1 MWLQGEDGMSS
12 MQALS
17 KIKAFEGTMVAW
29 RHDLH
34 MHPEIGFEE
43 HRTSDMIAR
52 TLEGFGFEVHRNV
65 GKTGVVGRLAVGD
78 STRSIGLRADMDALP
93 IEEINQFSHRSTI
106 AGRMHACGHDGHM
119 ASLLGAARYLSET
132 RRFDG
137 IVNFIFQPA
146 EEGVGG
152 ANAMLADGLFE
163 RFPCDAV
170 FGFHNEPMLPVGKFA
185 IRPGPMLAGGA
196 FFDIV
201 VKGKGSHGGHPE
213 HSVDPVLTA
222 CHIVTALQSIPARN
236 VGAVDAAV
244 ISVTRIEGGDAYNVV
259 PDRAAIRGTA
269 RWLKPEVLKIIET
282 NMRRIATSIAQG
294 FGASAELDFRV
305 IFAPLVN
312 AADETVF
319 AADVAAEIAGEA
331 NVNRERDLIMASED
345 FAFMLEKVPG
355 AYIHIG
361 NGDSANLHNP
371 GYDFN
376 DKALPYAAAMY
387 AALVERRLATNRP
400 GSGS

>member
-1 MWLQGEDGMSS
+1 MANLILNQ
-12 MQALS
+12 
-17 KIKAFEGTMVAW
+17 IKAFEEMMVAW

-52 TLEGFGFEVHRNV
+52 TLADLGFEVHRNV

-93 IEEINQFSHRSTI
+93 IEEINRFSHRSTI
-106 AGRMHACGHDGHM
+106 KGRMHACGHDGHV

-132 RRFDG
+132 RRFNG
-137 IVNFIFQPA
+137 VVNLIFQPA

-152 ANAMLADGLFE
+152 ARAMLADGLFE

-185 IRPGPMLAGGA
+185 IRRGAMLAGGA
-196 FFDIV
+196 FFDII

-213 HSVDPVLTA
+213 HSIDPVLTA
-222 CHIVTALQSIPARN
+222 SHIVTALQSISARN
-236 VGAVDAAV
+236 VGAIDAAV

-259 PDRAAIRGTA
+259 PDQAAVRGTA
-269 RWLKPEVLKIIET
+269 RWFKPEVLGIIET
-282 NMRRIATSIAQG
+282 NMRRIAASIAQG
-294 FGASAELDFRV
+294 FGATAEIDFRV

-312 AADETVF
+312 ATDETRF
-319 AADVAAEIAGEA
+319 AADVAAEIAGET
-331 NVNRERDLIMASED
+331 NVN
-345 FAFMLEKVPG
+345 
-355 AYIHIG
+355 
-361 NGDSANLHNP
+361 
-371 GYDFN
+371 
-376 DKALPYAAAMY
+376 
-387 AALVERRLATNRP
+387 
-400 GSGS
+400 

>member
-1 MWLQGEDGMSS
+1 MAQ
-12 MQALS
+12 QILS
-17 KIKAFEGTMVAW
+17 QIKAFEETMVAW

-34 MHPEIGFEE
+34 MHPETGFEE

-52 TLEGFGFEVHRNV
+52 TLAGLGFEVHRNV
-65 GKTGVVGRLAVGD
+65 GKTGVVGRMAVGD
-78 STRSIGLRADMDALP
+78 STRAIGLRADMDALP
-93 IEEINQFSHRSTI
+93 IDELNQFSHRSTI
-106 AGRMHACGHDGHM
+106 KGRMHACGHDGHV

-132 RRFDG
+132 RRFNG
-137 IVNFIFQPA
+137 VVNLIFQPA

-152 ANAMLADGLFE
+152 ARAMLADGLFE

-170 FGFHNEPMLPVGKFA
+170 FGFHNEPKLPVGKFA
-185 IRPGPMLAGGA
+185 IRRGVMLAGGA

-259 PDRAAIRGTA
+259 PDQAAIRGTA
-269 RWLKPEVLKIIET
+269 RWFKPKVLDIIET
-282 NMRRIATSIAQG
+282 NMRRLATSIGQG
-294 FGASAELDFRV
+294 FGAGVEVDFRV

-312 AADETVF
+312 AIDETAF

-331 NVNRERDLIMASED
+331 NVNRERGLIMASED

-371 GYDFN
+371 VYDFN
-376 DKALPYAAAMY
+376 DKALPFAAAMY
-387 AALVERRLATNRP
+387 ATLVERQLAANRF
-400 GSGS
+400 GAGL

>member
-1 MWLQGEDGMSS
+1 MHVLD
-12 MQALS
+12 
-17 KIKAFEGTMVAW
+17 KIRAFEETMVAW
-29 RHDLH
+29 RRDLH
-34 MHPEIGFEE
+34 MHPELGFEE

-52 TLEGFGFEVHRNV
+52 TLDGFGFEVHRNV

-93 IEEINQFSHRSTI
+93 MEEINQFSHRSTI
-106 AGRMHACGHDGHM
+106 EGCMHACGHDGHV

-137 IVNFIFQPA
+137 VVNLIFQPA

-152 ANAMLADGLFE
+152 AKAMLADGLFG

-170 FGFHNEPMLPVGKFA
+170 FGLHNAPMLPVGKFA
-185 IRPGPMLAGGA
+185 IRPGPMMAGGA

-201 VKGKGSHGGHPE
+201 VKGKGSHGAHPE

-236 VGAVDAAV
+236 VGAVEAAV
-244 ISVTRIEGGDAYNVV
+244 ISATRIEGGDAYNVV
-259 PDRAAIRGTA
+259 PNRAAIRGTA
-269 RWLKPEVLKIIET
+269 RWFKPEVLKIIES
-282 NMRRIATSIAQG
+282 NMRRIATGVAEG
-294 FGASAELDFRV
+294 FGATAEVDFRL

-312 AADETVF
+312 AADETAF

-331 NVNRERDLIMASED
+331 NVNREHDLMMGAED
-345 FAFMLEKVPG
+345 FSFMLEKVPG
-355 AYIHIG
+355 AYINIG
-361 NGDSANLHNP
+361 NGDSANIHNSSF
-371 GYDFN
+371 DFN

-387 AALVERRLATNRP
+387 ATLVERRLATNL
-400 GSGS
+400 GADS

>member
-1 MWLQGEDGMSS
+1 MANQVLNQIE
-12 MQALS
+12 
-17 KIKAFEGTMVAW
+17 AFEEAMVAW

-52 TLEGFGFEVHRNV
+52 TLAGFGFEVHRNV
-65 GKTGVVGRLAVGD
+65 GKTGVVGRLAAGD

-93 IEEINQFSHRSTI
+93 IDEINQFSHRSTI
-106 AGRMHACGHDGHM
+106 KGRMHACGHDGHV

-132 RRFDG
+132 RRFNG
-137 IVNFIFQPA
+137 VVNLIFQPA

-152 ANAMLADGLFE
+152 ARAMLADGLFE

-185 IRPGPMLAGGA
+185 IRRGAMLAGGA

-201 VKGKGSHGGHPE
+201 VKGRGSHGGHPE

-236 VGAVDAAV
+236 VSAVDAAV

-259 PDRAAIRGTA
+259 PGQAAIRGTA
-269 RWLKPEVLKIIET
+269 RWFKPEVLGIIET
-282 NMRRIATSIAQG
+282 NMRRIAASIAQG
-294 FGASAELDFRV
+294 FGASAETDFRV

-312 AADETVF
+312 AADETTF
-319 AADVAAEIAGEA
+319 AADVAAEIAGEV

-371 GYDFN
+371 AYDFN
-376 DKALPYAAAMY
+376 DGALPFAAAMY
-387 AALVERRLATNRP
+387 STLVERRLATNRP
-400 GSGS
+400 GAGS